1 MELCRIPASKWI
13 ATCSRCLKFR
23 ATFEQN
29 TERNSIIDED
39 DENNDSYSERMIAE
53 RRVSITK
60 RAAQAIAKAAS
71 NGSSSMPPDKIAQML
86 VTSKCLRLC
95 SKSNPSLAGGKF
107 INTPA
112 SGAKSTARVKNDE
125 DGDHEISFL
134 SLPKESRA
142 AMVGACISLLNCL
155 YLLPASTYARRTIW
169 DAMFF
174 FFFGKHVRH
183 KWALER
189 ANEWNDLRAITS
201 ALRFAAALDDD
212 TSLMTGRSAAEN
224 VDEEEQRHLSIQTS
238 RDVAIAHVVAAAWS
252 NGVDDEASMDRENYA
267 VKEDDVLHAISAI
280 FSETPSRLF
289 VMVVVLK
296 RAHEQS
302 SGIIPYHFR
311 Q

>member
-1 MELCRIPASKWI
+1 MLAFMFEVAS
-13 ATCSRCLKFR
+13 
-23 ATFEQN
+23 
-29 TERNSIIDED
+29 
-39 DENNDSYSERMIAE
+39 
-53 RRVSITK
+53 
-60 RAAQAIAKAAS
+60 
-71 NGSSSMPPDKIAQML
+71 
-86 VTSKCLRLC
+86 
-95 SKSNPSLAGGKF
+95 SLAGGKF

-134 SLPKESRA
+134 SLPKESARLWLER
-142 AMVGACISLLNCL
+142 ISLLNCSTFYQQAL
-155 YLLPASTYARRTIW
+155 TQDVLFGMQCFLLLREARSPQI
-169 DAMFF
+169 
-174 FFFGKHVRH
+174 
-183 KWALER
+183 WALER
-189 ANEWNDLRAITS
+189 ANEWNDLRAINP

-212 TSLMTGRSAAEN
+212 TSLMTGRSTLLKN

-238 RDVAIAHVVAAAWS
+238 RDVAIAHAVAAAWS

-280 FSETPSRLF
+280 SRDAALCA
-289 VMVVVLK
+289 VAVLK